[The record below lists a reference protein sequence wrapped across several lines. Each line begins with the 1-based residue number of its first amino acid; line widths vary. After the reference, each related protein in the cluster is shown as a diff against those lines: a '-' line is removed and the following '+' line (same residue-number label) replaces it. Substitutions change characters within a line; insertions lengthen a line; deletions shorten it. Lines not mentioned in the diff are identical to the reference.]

1 MKGQHRGYDRMA
13 IELDHNGTGFQQTG
27 ATTTVFVVWLP
38 HKSTMAVFG
47 FLNVMMLVEAYSDW
61 QRHGAIL
68 RCHPATPI
76 GSYLQGWKAVA
87 YAASLAAPL
96 LIALKA
102 LYTMITGRILSF
114 SSASKGC
121 AGRAPCMG
129 CTTPGK
135 PWSPQC
141 GKLAKV
147 FCTSAAIRQK
157 QTAHATPAAG
167 HRATLRW
174 LPARRSPPARR
185 TPTAW
190 CAP

>member
-13 IELDHNGTGFQQTG
+13 IELDHNGTGFQHTG

-102 LYTMITGRILSF
+102 LYTMITRVHRPNFVFQLCFEGMRWAGAMYGLHYAREALV
-114 SSASKGC
+114 AS
-121 AGRAPCMG
+121 
-129 CTTPGK
+129 
-135 PWSPQC
+135 
-141 GKLAKV
+141 V
-147 FCTSAAIRQK
+147 RQ
-157 QTAHATPAAG
+157 A
-167 HRATLRW
+167 
-174 LPARRSPPARR
+174 
-185 TPTAW
+185 
-190 CAP
+190 C